1 MGQLNRHI
9 LGDHS
14 HNKQTSPSRG
24 YRGEI
29 LMPIRKLHFLFFV
42 FSFFA
47 WVVPGRAQ
55 LGNAGSIEGI
65 VKDPSGAAVVSAVV
79 EINNVV
85 SGVVR
90 TTTTAA
96 DGTFRFTNVA
106 FNPYHMTVTANGFAA
121 YAQDVEVRSG
131 VPTKADVNLKVGTA
145 VTSVTVESNG
155 GDLIENDPTFHTD
168 VDRNAFERTPL
179 ESSSSPFTSLVT
191 LRSPGVAADSNG
203 LMHGLGDHAENS
215 VSLDGQ
221 PQTDQFSKV
230 FSNQIPADSIQ
241 SMEVISGA
249 PPADFGDKTS
259 LVIRVTTRS
268 GLGATTPHG
277 SVFADYGSFGTVNGG
292 FDFAYGGPK
301 WGNFIAVNGL
311 NTGRFLDGPEYTVLH
326 DKGNLENVFDRVDY
340 QINQADGIH
349 LNFSFT
355 RSWFQN
361 PNTYDQ
367 EYHTC
372 VAGFP
377 CDASDTTIVNNV
389 TGVPL
394 GTTDQRSKIQTFNI
408 APTWDH
414 LISSNAVFT
423 FGGWVRQ
430 DQYNYYP
437 SGNPLNDLAP
447 DLQVETASQARTLTN
462 AGARAGVSYVRGI
475 HNIKVGIVYQQ
486 TFLTEN
492 DKFGIVD
499 PTDNAVC
506 LNANGSPN
514 TIATL
519 TSPTQCGGP
528 LNPGGSVNTGQ
539 APPTPAFNP
548 LLACYDLTRPTP
560 AASDGCTNTTST
572 LYPFHGHTDVKELAL
587 YAIDNITWNNWVF
600 NLGIR
605 GDIYDGISGY
615 NMAQPR
621 LGISYNVK
629 KTNTILSASYARI
642 METPFNENLVIAS
655 TGCNDPVIAAI
666 VSPPGVTCN
675 LGALTPGFRNEFHA
689 GFQQA
694 FGKFLVVD
702 AQYIWKYTHNG
713 FDFGIVGATPI
724 TFPIEWHNSKI
735 PGWMLRATVP
745 EFHGFT
751 ALVVMSSVAARFF
764 NPQVAGI
771 AFFPA
776 FNVFRIDHDEK
787 YNQTTHIQ
795 YQPWKR
801 GPWLGFNWRYD
812 SGLVAGATP
821 CLAETATC
829 TSSNGPN
836 NTVLLNNTITG
847 LPLTADQ
854 QYQGGFTCNGVRTA
868 PSPFGPAL
876 TSCPA
881 NEFGSIY
888 LQVPAPGKEND
899 DHNPQRIQQRSLFD
913 VAVGQDDLFRGDRY
927 KWSLR
932 FTVINLANKV
942 ALYNYLSTFSGTHYV
957 TPRTETI
964 ELGFHF

>member
-1 MGQLNRHI
+1 MRFGI
-9 LGDHS
+9 
-14 HNKQTSPSRG
+14 
-24 YRGEI
+24 YRFSA
-29 LMPIRKLHFLFFV
+29 LVSMVFLFAAGA
-42 FSFFA
+42 FA
-47 WVVPGRAQ
+47 Q
-55 LGNAGSIEGI
+55 QGNSGSIEGI
-65 VKDPSGAAVVSAVV
+65 VKDPSGGAVANATV
-79 EINNVV
+79 EIKNVV
-85 SGVVR
+85 SGLIR
-90 TTTTAA
+90 TATTAA
-96 DGTFRFTNVA
+96 DGTFRFPNVP
-106 FNPYHMTVTANGFAA
+106 FNPYHMTVTANGFAT
-121 YAQDVEVRSG
+121 YSQDVEVRSA
-131 VPTKADVNLKVGTA
+131 VPAKADASLKVGTA

-155 GDLIENDPTFHTD
+155 GDLVENDPTFHTD

-259 LVIRVTTRS
+259 LVIKVTTRS
-268 GLGATTPHG
+268 GMGVKTPTG
-277 SVFADYGSFGTVNGG
+277 SVFADYGSFGSVNAG
-292 FDFAYGGPK
+292 FDLAYGGEK
-301 WGNFIAVNGL
+301 WGNFFAVNGL
-311 NTGRFLDGPEYTVLH
+311 NTGRFLDPPEFTVLH

-340 QINQADGIH
+340 QFSQGDGIH
-349 LNFSFT
+349 LNLGFT

-367 EYHTC
+367 QYHTC

-377 CDASDTTIVNNV
+377 CDPPGTTIINSA
-389 TGVPL
+389 TGAPL
-394 GTTDQRSKIQTFNI
+394 GPTDQRTQIRTFNI
-408 APTWDH
+408 APSWNH
-414 LISSNAVFT
+414 LINANAVFT
-423 FGGWVRQ
+423 LGGWVRQ

-437 SGNPLNDLAP
+437 SGNPLNDLSP
-447 DLQVETASQARTLTN
+447 DLQVETASQSRKLTN
-462 AGARAGVSYVRGI
+462 VGARSDLSYVRGI
-475 HNIKVGIVYQQ
+475 HNVKLGIVYEQ
-486 TFLTEN
+486 TYLTEN

-499 PTDNAVC
+499 PTFNPVC
-506 LNANGSPN
+506 LNADGSPN
-514 TIATL
+514 TAANITD
-519 TSPTQCGGP
+519 PTQCGGP
-528 LNPGGSVNTGQ
+528 LNPGGSVNSGQ
-539 APPTPAFNP
+539 APPIPAFNP
-548 LLACYDLTRPTP
+548 QLACYDLTRPTP
-560 AASDGCTNTTST
+560 AASDGCANTVSTS
-572 LYPFHGHTDVKELAL
+572 YPFHGHTDVKELAL
-587 YAIDNITWNNWVF
+587 YAIDNITWKNWVF

-605 GDIYDGISGY
+605 GDLYNGISSGSQ
-615 NMAQPR
+615 AEPR
-621 LGISYNVK
+621 VGVSYNIK
-629 KTNTILSASYARI
+629 PSNTILRASYARI

-655 TGCNDPVIAAI
+655 TGCGDPIIAAI

-689 GFQQA
+689 GFEQA
-694 FGKFLVVD
+694 FSKYLVVSGE
-702 AQYIWKYTHNG
+702 YIWKYTHNG

-735 PGWMLRATVP
+735 PGWMLRASVP

-776 FNVFRIDHDEK
+776 FNVFRIDHDEHF
-787 YNQTTHIQ
+787 NQTTHIQ

-801 GPWLGFNWRYD
+801 GPWIGFNWRYD
-812 SGLVAGATP
+812 SGLVSGAIPCYAATP
-821 CLAETATC
+821 TC
-829 TSSNGPN
+829 TASTGTGANAGL
-836 NTVLLNNTITG
+836 VLLNNGITG

-854 QYQGGFTCNGVRTA
+854 QFQAGFTCNGVRTA
-868 PSPFGPAL
+868 PSPFGPAM

-899 DHNPQRIQQRSLFD
+899 DHNPQRIQPRSLFD
-913 VAVGQDDLFRGDRY
+913 VAVGHDNLFHGDRY

-932 FTVINLANKV
+932 FTVINLTDKV

-957 TPRTETI
+957 TPRTETV

>member
-1 MGQLNRHI
+1 MRFGI
-9 LGDHS
+9 
-14 HNKQTSPSRG
+14 
-24 YRGEI
+24 YRFSA
-29 LMPIRKLHFLFFV
+29 LVSMVFLFAAGA
-42 FSFFA
+42 FA
-47 WVVPGRAQ
+47 Q
-55 LGNAGSIEGI
+55 QGNSGSIEGI
-65 VKDPSGAAVVSAVV
+65 VKDPSGGAVANASV
-79 EINNVV
+79 EIKNVV
-85 SGVVR
+85 SGLIR
-90 TTTTAA
+90 TATTAA
-96 DGTFRFTNVA
+96 DGTFRFPNVP
-106 FNPYHMTVTANGFAA
+106 FNPYHMTVTANGFAT
-121 YAQDVEVRSG
+121 YSQDVEVRSA
-131 VPTKADVNLKVGTA
+131 VPAKADASLKVGTA

-155 GDLIENDPTFHTD
+155 GDLVENDPTFHTD

-259 LVIRVTTRS
+259 LVIKVTTRS
-268 GLGATTPHG
+268 GMGVKTPTG
-277 SVFADYGSFGTVNGG
+277 SVFADYGSFGSVNAG
-292 FDFAYGGPK
+292 FDLAYGGEK
-301 WGNFIAVNGL
+301 WGNFFAVNGL
-311 NTGRFLDGPEYTVLH
+311 NTGRFLDPPEFTVLH

-340 QINQADGIH
+340 QFSQGDGIH
-349 LNFSFT
+349 LNLGFT

-367 EYHTC
+367 QYHTC

-377 CDASDTTIVNNV
+377 CDPPGTTIINSA
-389 TGVPL
+389 TGAPL
-394 GTTDQRSKIQTFNI
+394 GPTDQRTQIRTFNI
-408 APTWDH
+408 APSWNH
-414 LISSNAVFT
+414 LINANAVFT
-423 FGGWVRQ
+423 LGGWVRQ

-437 SGNPLNDLAP
+437 SGNPLNDLSP
-447 DLQVETASQARTLTN
+447 DLQVETASQSRKLTN
-462 AGARAGVSYVRGI
+462 VGARSDLSYVRGI
-475 HNIKVGIVYQQ
+475 HNVKLGIVYEQ
-486 TFLTEN
+486 TYLTEN

-499 PTDNAVC
+499 PTFNPVC
-506 LNANGSPN
+506 LNADGSPN
-514 TIATL
+514 TAANITD
-519 TSPTQCGGP
+519 PTQCGGP
-528 LNPGGSVNTGQ
+528 LNPGGSVNSGQ
-539 APPTPAFNP
+539 APPIPAFNP
-548 LLACYDLTRPTP
+548 QLACYDLTRPTP
-560 AASDGCTNTTST
+560 AASDGCANTVSTS
-572 LYPFHGHTDVKELAL
+572 YPFHGHTDVKELAL
-587 YAIDNITWNNWVF
+587 YAIDNITWKNWVF

-605 GDIYDGISGY
+605 GDLYNGISSGSQ
-615 NMAQPR
+615 AEPR
-621 LGISYNVK
+621 VGVSYNIK
-629 KTNTILSASYARI
+629 PTNTILRASYARI

-655 TGCNDPVIAAI
+655 TGCGDPIIAAI

-689 GFQQA
+689 GFEQA
-694 FGKFLVVD
+694 FSKYLVVSGE
-702 AQYIWKYTHNG
+702 YIWKYTHNG

-735 PGWMLRATVP
+735 PGWMLRASVP

-776 FNVFRIDHDEK
+776 FNVFRIDHDEHF
-787 YNQTTHIQ
+787 NQTTHIQ

-801 GPWLGFNWRYD
+801 GPWIGFNWRYD
-812 SGLVAGATP
+812 SGLVSGAIPCYAATP
-821 CLAETATC
+821 TC
-829 TSSNGPN
+829 TASTGTGANAGL
-836 NTVLLNNTITG
+836 VLLNNGITG

-854 QYQGGFTCNGVRTA
+854 QFQAGFTCNGVRTA
-868 PSPFGPAL
+868 PSPFGPAM

-899 DHNPQRIQQRSLFD
+899 DHNPQRIQPRSLFD
-913 VAVGQDDLFRGDRY
+913 VAVGHDNLFHGDRY

-932 FTVINLANKV
+932 FTVINLTDKV

-957 TPRTETI
+957 TPRTETV

>member
-1 MGQLNRHI
+1 MI
-9 LGDHS
+9 I
-14 HNKQTSPSRG
+14 K
-24 YRGEI
+24 
-29 LMPIRKLHFLFFV
+29 KLRLLFFV

-47 WVVPGRAQ
+47 CASSSWAQ
-55 LGNAGSIEGI
+55 SGNSGSIEGS
-65 VKDPSGAAVVSAVV
+65 VKDPSGRAVANASI
-79 EINNVV
+79 EITNVV
-85 SGVVR
+85 SGLAR

-106 FNPYHMTVTANGFAA
+106 FNPYHMTVTAIGFAT
-121 YAQDVEVRSG
+121 YVQDVEVRSS
-131 VPTKADVNLKVGTA
+131 VPTKAEVSLKLGTS

-155 GDLIENDPTFHTD
+155 EDLLENDPTFHTD
-168 VDRNAFERTPL
+168 VDRSAFARTPL
-179 ESSSSPFTSLVT
+179 ESSSSPFSSLVT
-191 LRSPGVAADSNG
+191 LRSPGAAADSNG

-259 LVIRVTTRS
+259 LVIKVTTRS
-268 GLGATTPHG
+268 GMGVKTPTG
-277 SVFADYGSFGTVNGG
+277 SVYADYGSFGTTNGG
-292 FDFAYGGPK
+292 FDLAYGGDK
-301 WGNFIAVNGL
+301 WGNFFAVNGL
-311 NTGRFLDGPEYTVLH
+311 NTGRFLDGPEFTVLH
-326 DKGNLENVFDRVDY
+326 DKGNLENIFDRVDY
-340 QINQADGIH
+340 QISQSDGIH
-349 LNFSFT
+349 LNLGFT

-367 EYHTC
+367 QYHTC
-372 VAGFP
+372 VAGYP
-377 CDASDTTIVNNV
+377 CDSTGTTVVNNV

-394 GTTDQRSKIQTFNI
+394 GPTDQRSKIQTFNI
-408 APTWDH
+408 APSWNH
-414 LISSNAVFT
+414 LISANAVFT
-423 FGGWVRQ
+423 LGGWVRQ

-447 DLQVETASQARTLTN
+447 DLQVETASQSRKLTN
-462 AGARAGVSYVRGI
+462 AGARADISYVHGI
-475 HNIKVGIVYQQ
+475 HNVKVGIVYEQ

-499 PTDNAVC
+499 PTANPVC
-506 LNANGSPN
+506 LNADGSPN
-514 TIATL
+514 TNATI
-519 TSPTQCGGP
+519 TNSTQCGGP

-560 AASDGCTNTTST
+560 AASDACTNSTST

-587 YAIDNITWNNWVF
+587 YAIDNITWKNWVF

-605 GDIYDGISGY
+605 GDLYNGISSGSQ
-615 NMAQPR
+615 AEPR
-621 LGISYNVK
+621 LGISYNIK
-629 KTNTILSASYARI
+629 PTNTVLSVSYARI

-655 TGCNDPVIAAI
+655 TGCGDPVIAAI

-694 FGKFLVVD
+694 FGKYLVVD

-735 PGWMLRATVP
+735 PGWMLRASVP
-745 EFHGFT
+745 EFHGLT
-751 ALVVMSSVAARFF
+751 ALVVMSSVAARFY

-787 YNQTTHIQ
+787 FNQTTHIQ

-821 CLAETATC
+821 CYADTATC
-829 TSSNGPN
+829 AATTGPN

-854 QYQGGFTCNGVRTA
+854 QYQAGFTCNGVRTA
-868 PSPFGPAL
+868 PSPFGPAMS
-876 TSCPA
+876 SCPA
-881 NEFGSIY
+881 NEFGSLYI
-888 LQVPAPGKEND
+888 QVPGPGKEND
-899 DHNPQRIQQRSLFD
+899 DHNPQRIQPRSLFD
-913 VAVGQDDLFRGDRY
+913 VAVGHDNLFNGDRY
-927 KWSLR
+927 RWSLR
-932 FTVINLANKV
+932 FTVINLTDKV